1 MHSKKRLFLL
11 GDINSIH
18 LKKWILELCENFDL
32 AVFSFNPLID
42 QNLLNTFSANKIEL
56 FTPDDKKNS
65 KLSYFL
71 RLNALKKAYKSFQP
85 DIVHAHYATSYGFFG
100 AQLKAEN
107 YIVSVWGSD
116 VFDFPRKSTM
126 HKAFIKYVFR
136 KAKTILSTSN
146 AMAEE
151 IQLYTKKKIHVT
163 PFGIDV
169 DKFTPKSNVNDNF
182 VIGTVKSLEKVY
194 GIDYLLEA
202 FSIFHKKFPN
212 SECHIYGEG
221 SLLEELKSLALR
233 LGIEKSVKF
242 KGYVNHDFVPEVL
255 SGFDVF
261 CALSREESFG
271 VAVLEASSC
280 EIPVIVNNIGG
291 LKEVVE
297 DGVTGYILDATDSSQ
312 VADKMLFLANGKEER
327 KKLGEKGRQFVQMNY
342 NWTKS
347 AEIMNE
353 VYKNIESLK

>member
-11 GDINSIH
+11 GDISSVH
-18 LKKWILELCENFDL
+18 LKKWILELCGNFDL

-42 QNLLNTFSANKIEL
+42 RDFLNECSKNKVEL
-56 FTPDDKKNS
+56 FTPGTKKNS

-71 RLNALKKAYKSFQP
+71 RLSALKKAYRSFQP

-116 VFDFPRKSTM
+116 VFDFPRKSSM
-126 HKAFIKYVFR
+126 HKALIKYVFR

-146 AMAEE
+146 VMAEE
-151 IQLYTKKKIHVT
+151 IQLYTKKTVHVT

-169 DKFTPKSNVNDNF
+169 DKFSPKDKINSTFIV
-182 VIGTVKSLEKVY
+182 GTVKSLEKVY

-202 FSIFHKKFPN
+202 FSIFHKNFPN
-212 SECHIYGEG
+212 SECHIYGKG
-221 SLLEELKSLALR
+221 SLLEELESLAQELD
-233 LGIEKSVKF
+233 IAKSVKF
-242 KGYVNHDFVPEVL
+242 KGYVNHDSVPEVL
-255 SGFDVF
+255 SDFDVF

-280 EIPVIVNNIGG
+280 GIPVIVNNIGG
-291 LKEVVE
+291 LKEVVK
-297 DGVTGYILDATDSSQ
+297 DGVTGYILDATDNSQ
-312 VADKMLFLANGKEER
+312 VADKMLFLANSKEER
-327 KKLGEKGRQFVQMNY
+327 QNLGEKGREFVKTNY
-342 NWTKS
+342 SWTKS
-347 AEIMNE
+347 AQIMNE
-353 VYKNIESLK
+353 IYKNI